1 MEPFNKQSEERWQP
15 EENKQR
21 IGLLNKI
28 TLGISVTALIAS
40 CAALV
45 LALRPDAPEEIP
57 EELETPAGMVQYRD
71 QILPVMAGVDV
82 NQYDLF
88 CFGVDERGWRT
99 YKENGLSARQGID
112 VSAYQGEIDWKQV
125 ADSGVEFAMIRCGYR
140 GYGKG
145 TINEDEQFHANMKGA
160 LDAGLDVGVY
170 FFSQAINTWEAR
182 EEAAFVLDAIADY
195 PVTYPVVFDWE
206 PIAGVSSARTNG
218 LSAEAITD
226 CAGIFCDL
234 VEQAGYDPAIYFN
247 QDLGYLSYRL
257 DVLEERD
264 FWLAEYNQ
272 RPSFYYHFDLWQY
285 THKGSVPGIEGD
297 VDLNLDFRPLS
308 GPV

>member
-1 MEPFNKQSEERWQP
+1 MEQFNKQLEEKQQP
-15 EENKQR
+15 EEKKQR
-21 IGLLNKI
+21 VSLLTKV
-28 TLGISVTALIAS
+28 TLGLSAAALVIS

-45 LALRPDAPEEIP
+45 LALRPDPQAEAPQEP
-57 EELETPAGMVQYRD
+57 EAPAGMVQYRD

-82 NQYDLF
+82 NQYDPA

-99 YKENGLSARQGID
+99 YKENGVSARQGID
-112 VSAYQGEIDWKQV
+112 VSAYQGEIDWQKV

-145 TINEDEQFHANMKGA
+145 TIKEDEYFRANIKGA

-182 EEAAFVLDAIADY
+182 EEAAFVLDVIKDY

-206 PIAGVSSARTNG
+206 PIDGVSSARTNG
-218 LSAEAITD
+218 LGAEAITG

-247 QDLGYLSYRL
+247 QDLGYLSYQL

-264 FWLAEYNQ
+264 FWLAEYNPQ
-272 RPSFYYHFDLWQY
+272 PSFYYHFDLWQY
-285 THKGSVPGIEGD
+285 THKGSVPGIEGS

-308 GPV
+308 GPI

>member
-1 MEPFNKQSEERWQP
+1 MEQFNKQP
-15 EENKQR
+15 EENNQR
-21 IGLLNKI
+21 VSLLTKV
-28 TLGISVTALIAS
+28 TLGLSAAALVIS

-45 LALRPDAPEEIP
+45 LALRPDPRAEAPQEP
-57 EELETPAGMVQYRD
+57 EAPAGMVQYRD

-82 NQYDLF
+82 NQYDPA

-99 YKENGLSARQGID
+99 YKENGVSARQGID
-112 VSAYQGEIDWKQV
+112 VSAYQGEIDWQKV

-145 TINEDEQFHANMKGA
+145 TIKEDEYFRANIKGA

-182 EEAAFVLDAIADY
+182 EEAAFVLDVIKDY

-206 PIAGVSSARTNG
+206 SIDGVSSARTNG
-218 LSAEAITD
+218 LGAEAITG

-247 QDLGYLSYRL
+247 QDLGYLSYQL

-264 FWLAEYNQ
+264 FWLAEYNPQ
-272 RPSFYYHFDLWQY
+272 PSFYYHFDLWQY
-285 THKGSVPGIEGD
+285 THKGSVPGIEGS
-297 VDLNLDFRPLS
+297 VDLNLDFRSLS
-308 GPV
+308 GPI

>member
-1 MEPFNKQSEERWQP
+1 MEQFKAQP
-15 EENKQR
+15 EERQSQENKWR
-21 IGLLNKI
+21 VSLLTKV
-28 TLGISVTALIAS
+28 TLGLSVTALAVS

-45 LALRPDAPEEIP
+45 LALRPDPQAEASQEPEA
-57 EELETPAGMVQYRD
+57 PAGMVQYRD

-82 NQYDLF
+82 NQYDPA

-99 YKENGLSARQGID
+99 YKENGVSARQGID
-112 VSAYQGEIDWKQV
+112 VSAYQGEIDWQQV

-145 TINEDEQFHANMKGA
+145 TVKEDEQFRANVTGA
-160 LDAGLDVGVY
+160 LDAGLEIGVY

-182 EEAAFVLDAIADY
+182 EEAAFVLEAIGDY
-195 PVTYPVVFDWE
+195 PITYPVVFDWE
-206 PIAGVSSARTNG
+206 PIDGVSSARTNG

-247 QDLGYLSYRL
+247 QDLGYLSYQL

-264 FWLAEYNQ
+264 FWLAEYNP

-285 THKGSVPGIEGD
+285 THKGSVPGIEGS

-308 GPV
+308 GHI